1 MQKDNKIAKKI
12 KGCIAENI
20 VICHF
25 QLKGYYVFKACQ
37 TNGPIDLIVV
47 NPETYEVKLYD
58 VKTRRYRKD
67 GSPINSVPRTK
78 KGDIKI
84 VYVEG
89 DKVIEPKPRRKRTLA
104 GQKVHE
110 QSV

>member
-20 VICHF
+20 VMCHF

-37 TNGPIDLIVV
+37 TNGPIDIITVD
-47 NPETYEVKLYD
+47 PETYEVKLYD
-58 VKTRRYRKD
+58 VKTKGYRKD
-67 GSPINSVPRTK
+67 GSSISRMPRVK
-78 KGDIKI
+78 NKNIQI

-110 QSV
+110 QSM